1 MNYLFPRKMTTQQ
14 MELLQ
19 KLEMIGNLESVVT
32 EQKIRIE
39 KLRTT
44 YETLKAEH
52 VQLKEV
58 SLIYISLQ
66 LTVSLETMGPF
77 AAILP
82 WWNRS
87 FDLQFHPGKT
97 ASYRIKNLR
106 FTKVISGW
114 LIKATVKGWTRLG
127 LNRLLLA
134 LL

>member
-106 FTKVISGW
+106 FTKVISG
-114 LIKATVKGWTRLG
+114 
-127 LNRLLLA
+127 
-134 LL
+134 